1 MIFFS
6 QNLSQMTNI
15 FFVKIELVDS
25 LIHGNAM
32 PLAPRR
38 RRHSQHQTAGSGRC
52 RGYADTPPAHPQLL
66 ERTMNATIHTRTPT
80 FTRARRNSALLL
92 AAALFAAGLAT
103 KIQAAEPVTP
113 AEFQIP
119 IARLLDAK
127 LAARLAKL
135 PLRTATTGD
144 IDIAREDGGW
154 RTPPVKLNR
163 NVNLVQTVQEKSS

>member
-1 MIFFS
+1 MIFFLVFFS
-6 QNLSQMTNI
+6 QTTNTFLVENKLVALLI
-15 FFVKIELVDS
+15 FGDVMAHVPDS
-25 LIHGNAM
+25 RL
-32 PLAPRR
+32 
-38 RRHSQHQTAGSGRC
+38 QHRTTGSRRC
-52 RGYADTPPAHPQLL
+52 RGTAKTPMANPQLL